1 MHDLL
6 IESSFT
12 LSVAESCSSGLI
24 ASELT
29 SIAGSSSYFR
39 GGIIAYNDEIKVNI
53 LGINNDTIIKESS
66 VSTIVAEL
74 MAKNVAKKFKTDFAI
89 STTGYASPSS
99 QIHLLLEPFLLLLK
113 HH

>member
-29 SIAGSSSYFR
+29 SIA
-39 GGIIAYNDEIKVNI
+39 VVPLI
-53 LGINNDTIIKESS
+53 LQVE
-66 VSTIVAEL
+66 
-74 MAKNVAKKFKTDFAI
+74 
-89 STTGYASPSS
+89 
-99 QIHLLLEPFLLLLK
+99 LLLIMMK
-113 HH
+113 